1 MKMLQRFAT
10 STALALITGA
20 VCFGQHYTQ
29 TNLVAARGGSLTKGR
44 V

>member
-20 VCFGQHYTQ
+20 VCLDST
-29 TNLVAARGGSLTKGR
+29 TPKPI
-44 V
+44 